1 MLSCLNL
8 FHNAEVLLTV
18 LKSGSSSSS
27 QNSIAFSLTSAV
39 WRLRSVVMRRKAGLK
54 ADSKVDLAC
63 RPATVA
69 VSPLGLKKSQSR

>member
-18 LKSGSSSSS
+18 LKSGSGS